1 VDRFFFGLLRHH
13 SSPVACRCRL
23 FDSSTRSS
31 IYPFGLFHRRLHRLD
46 CDAAVVPRPRRSPS
60 GATTIAGL
68 GLAACTASS
77 SVGSFERT
85 SLSASPGICH
95 SASPGSP
102 PGSATSSVFYR
113 LGSIFYWLG
122 SVFYRLGLFSAD
134 SRS

>member
-13 SSPVACRCRL
+13 SSLVACRCRL
-23 FDSSTRSS
+23 FDSLIRSS

-68 GLAACTASS
+68 GLAACSASS

-85 SLSASPGICH
+85 SL